1 MIQVYKKDDFSK
13 NGQFNINPMAC
24 DLSLKINDTWEL
36 SIEVPFNVSIE
47 KEDVICV
54 DTPIGKRQL
63 FRIYETAKTD
73 DSISAQAYPIFLDS
87 RNDLILKDVRPT
99 DKNGQQALNIMMQN
113 SKYKGKSNI
122 ATINT
127 SYFVNM
133 NLMEAIN
140 GGNDNSFLSRWGGEI
155 SYNNYTIT
163 INDKLGSDN
172 GLRVLFGVNLS
183 SIRETVNT
191 SNMVTRI
198 IPVGYNGRML
208 PNNETIDSPLI
219 NNYRIVYT
227 KFIQYD
233 DIRYED
239 DLDSPDEENQVYP
252 TLNEF
257 YEALRARAKTEF
269 RDGIDKPEITYDVDM
284 IDLSYTKEY
293 GKLKN
298 LMKVNLGDI
307 VTVKNQRL
315 GIETKQRVIELEYD
329 CITKRVNKL
338 VLGSAKNN
346 YFDNI
351 DSKQSSISEIN
362 QNLADLNMKFIEN
375 MRTVNLKVDGKAE
388 ITDLYVLNE
397 KVNNLDVDSL
407 KADYAEFKDVYLEHY
422 RGLTAE
428 IENIN
433 TDVLNVNQQLNAL
446 SGKIDDLDV
455 GNLEAT
461 YAKIDLSNVTTEH
474 VSNLFVKTGL
484 LENATITDGHIT
496 GTLTGV
502 KISGDLIEANTLAV
516 KDLLLEGEDG
526 LIYQINALA
535 SGLSQT
541 ELSKEIYQ
549 QKLNGTDIVANSIT
563 ATQIAGNTITA
574 DKINVADL
582 FAQDITATGTITGL
596 ALKGGS
602 ININDVFIVN
612 SKGEMTARAGTLD
625 NLTATNFTLKS
636 GKMANFV
643 INENGMTSTHKILNA
658 NFTTT
663 FGGGYAISITR
674 GKDIAE
680 LLISYDGTIECN
692 SAKLWNINSNFVNCG
707 NVHLANGKIL
717 FSDADRSH
725 DLFLKYDGATFETTI
740 TNYNAILGE
749 DKRVYTPIAI
759 TISNGLVKI
768 NNIDIV
774 NGNIYLPNNCALWG
788 KNTSRTNKIVTG
800 ISSSNNV
807 YLGGSDA
814 ANATGNTN
822 IYAGDHIYFYANRLS
837 NSYKASGIDLFREQ
851 SGSYRTVLRPASD
864 NGAYAGTASFRWN
877 TVFSTNGV
885 KTSSDIKQ
893 KDIIKDF
900 DFKVQDFIMGLEPI
914 AFRRTGEGNTGK
926 RIHLGLGAQDVN
938 KLIKDIKLGDMS
950 LVQACIVGDE
960 EEKPYFGEDIDD
972 SKLVWS
978 LNYGELIA
986 PVILMEQNHEYRIQ
1000 QLEKENMYLRQVLRD
1015 SNLLGGTI

>member
-407 KADYAEFKDVYLEHY
+407 KADYAEFKDVYLEYY

-612 SKGEMTARAGTLD
+612 SIGEVTATSGKFTGIVNATGGTFNNVEAN
-625 NLTATNFTLKS
+625 NLTVNTGTFKGDIKTSKDAYIGNDLYLGNQNEATNIKRIYFEPDLYIQKTVISIPLSGTGVKAIMLYAEGSTLAIRK
-636 GKMANFV
+636 GIVV
-643 INENGMTSTHKILNA
+643 INASMTI
-658 NFTTT
+658 
-663 FGGGYAISITR
+663 
-674 GKDIAE
+674 DE
-680 LLISYDGTIECN
+680 TIE
-692 SAKLWNINSNFVNCG
+692 AKKGIY
-707 NVHLANGKIL
+707 LAN
-717 FSDADRSH
+717 
-725 DLFLKYDGATFETTI
+725 
-740 TNYNAILGE
+740 
-749 DKRVYTPIAI
+749 DK
-759 TISNGLVKI
+759 GL
-768 NNIDIV
+768 
-774 NGNIYLPNNCALWG
+774 WS

-851 SGSYRTVLRPASD
+851 SGSYRTVFRPASD

-986 PVILMEQNHEYRIQ
+986 PVILMEQDHEYRIQ

-1015 SNLLGGTI
+1015 NNLGGTI